1 MRKYLLVGFV
11 AALTTFVGVTAAA
24 VAGPNGSDDGT
35 MCVYTTQLR
44 TENEVPPRTSA
55 AFGHSQ
61 IKVRNDGTIEFK
73 THIVNPAGEEFRAGH
88 IHVGSAVV
96 AGPVVQSLFVPPAT
110 SEEQIMQSG
119 VAVPNPAAPGLGA
132 AICANPSNYYVNYHT
147 ATFGGGAIRGQ
158 LG

>member
-1 MRKYLLVGFV
+1 MRKYLLVGLV
-11 AALTTFVGVTAAA
+11 AGLTTFVGVTAAA
-24 VAGPNGSDDGT
+24 VAGPDGSDEAT

-44 TENEVPPRTSA
+44 AENEVPAVVSE

-73 THIVNPAGEEFRAGH
+73 THIVNPAAETFVAGH
-88 IHVGSAVV
+88 IHRGAEG
-96 AGPVVQSLFVPPAT
+96 ANGPVVQSLFVPPAT

-119 VAVPNPAAPGLGA
+119 DALLTPPGLGA
-132 AICANPSNYYVNYHT
+132 AICADPTAYYVNYHT
-147 ATFGGGAIRGQ
+147 TVFPGGAIRGQ